1 MPATKKTIPTE
12 KSRTHNKIG
21 AIAKKRASKK
31 EITPT
36 TSAHTER
43 TGKKKLPEV
52 QDTKLKLRIK
62 LKAYDH
68 KIIDNSAKQ
77 IIDIANRYGAEVLGP
92 VPLPTDILKYTVNRS
107 SFVHK
112 NAREQFEMRVHKR
125 IIDILN
131 PNQEIIESLRDL
143 NLPSGVDIT
152 IKI

>member
-1 MPATKKTIPTE
+1 MPVTKKPVV
-12 KSRTHNKIG
+12 
-21 AIAKKRASKK
+21 KKKAVKK
-31 EITPT
+31 EKDEVKVP
-36 TSAHTER
+36 E
-43 TGKKKLPEV
+43 TG
-52 QDTKLKLRIK
+52 LKLRIK

-68 KIIDNSAKQ
+68 KIIDNSARQ

-92 VPLPTDILKYTVNRS
+92 VPLPTEILKYTVNRS

>member
-1 MPATKKTIPTE
+1 MPAVKKPVV
-12 KSRTHNKIG
+12 
-21 AIAKKRASKK
+21 KKKVVKK
-31 EITPT
+31 E
-36 TSAHTER
+36 EVNV
-43 TGKKKLPEV
+43 PEV
-52 QDTKLKLRIK
+52 GRKFRIK

-68 KIIDNSAKQ
+68 KIIDNSARQ

-92 VPLPTDILKYTVNRS
+92 VPLPTEILKYTVNRS

-125 IIDILN
+125 VIDILN
-131 PNQEIIESLRDL
+131 PNPEIIEALRDL

>member
-1 MPATKKTIPTE
+1 MPATKKPAT
-12 KSRTHNKIG
+12 
-21 AIAKKRASKK
+21 KK
-31 EITPT
+31 ELKAEAKVP
-36 TSAHTER
+36 E
-43 TGKKKLPEV
+43 TG
-52 QDTKLKLRIK
+52 LKLRIK

-77 IIDIANRYGAEVLGP
+77 IIDIANRFGAEVLGP
-92 VPLPTDILKYTVNRS
+92 VPLPTEILKYTVNRS